1 MTKTP
6 PANQLK
12 VLLGLS
18 AGLIIAGLPLMNKKV
33 YQREQAV
40 AAMRDATYS
49 SEPQIDKG
57 QAKDAARNFRLKRS
71 A

>member
-1 MTKTP
+1 MPDPGPNHVCFYQPHPET
-6 PANQLK
+6 L
-12 VLLGLS
+12 
-18 AGLIIAGLPLMNKKV
+18 AGLPLMNKKV

-57 QAKDAARNFRLKRS
+57 QAKDAARDSRLKRS